1 MGLCDDLVWWDKG
14 VRERSK
20 GKEIYIM
27 YIELIHSIVQQKL
40 TQHCNVIILQ
50 LKKRMELIAE
60 A

>member
-1 MGLCDDLVWWDKG
+1 MVLSDDLVRWDKG
-14 VRERSK
+14 VRGRSK

-27 YIELIHSIVQQKL
+27 YIELIQSVVQQKL

-50 LKKRMELIAE
+50 LNKRMELITE

>member
-1 MGLCDDLVWWDKG
+1 MVLSDDLVRWDNG
-14 VRERSK
+14 VRGRSK

-27 YIELIHSIVQQKL
+27 YIELIHSVVQQEL

-50 LKKRMELIAE
+50 LKKRMELITE